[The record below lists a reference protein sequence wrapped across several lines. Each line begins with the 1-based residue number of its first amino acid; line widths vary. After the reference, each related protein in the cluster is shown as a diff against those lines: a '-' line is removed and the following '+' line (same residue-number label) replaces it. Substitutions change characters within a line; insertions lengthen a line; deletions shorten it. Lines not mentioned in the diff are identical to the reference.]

1 MSLIKKS
8 DVNNHLSAKRGKSF
22 YPFGLH
28 PGDRAP
34 AAKGKAG
41 ETEVGTGIGVQ
52 PSHAA
57 SPETSPNAAA
67 AGSVAVRTSAGKS
80 GKGSW

>member
-8 DVNNHLSAKRGKSF
+8 DVKNRLSAKRGKSF

-28 PGDRAP
+28 RSDPAP
-34 AAKGKAG
+34 AG
-41 ETEVGTGIGVQ
+41 EGHARGTKVEPGIGVR
-52 PSHAA
+52 PSHPN
-57 SPETSPNAAA
+57 SPETSSNAVA
-67 AGSVAVRTSAGKS
+67 AGSVGAPASAGKS